1 MLSARRSYANLSSKE
16 TFAIGRAEGFQERTH
31 SEEMLEKIEL
41 AEVDGITFGQLSSK
55 SSSIVSL
62 CNNQIESLDKN
73 IGNFRPSVKTLTLCC
88 NR

>member
-1 MLSARRSYANLSSKE
+1 
-16 TFAIGRAEGFQERTH
+16 
-31 SEEMLEKIEL
+31 MLEKIEL

-62 CNNQIESLDKN
+62 CNNQIESLKN